1 MGTLDG
7 VRVVEMAGLGPVPFA
22 AMMLA
27 DMGADVVRI
36 DSPVRNPEDPHDR
49 TGPIWRGRSGISLDL
64 KDPLDLSRA
73 KELLE
78 SADVV
83 LEGYRPGVM
92 ERLGLSPSELIA
104 ANPRLI
110 VGRMTGWGQD
120 GPLAREAGHDINY
133 LAMSGILRQIGREG
147 ERPLPPLNLVGD
159 YGGGGMLLTVGV
171 LAALVE
177 RATSKRGQV
186 VDAAMIDGA
195 ALLMVSVMGWI
206 AKGTWQE
213 PPGTNAID
221 TGSPFY
227 EVYRTADNRDLAV
240 GAVEPRFYER
250 LLEVLG
256 LDPTLLAHQY
266 DRASWPATKKMFADT
281 VSQRT
286 LTEWT
291 EAFDTADAC
300 VSPVLTIREAYSH
313 PHFDARGT
321 WTSFGDAIQPA
332 AAPRFSRTP
341 SVTAEMSSGESLE
354 SVVER
359 WSTPRLA
366 VTEDLTTS
374 RPIR

>member
-36 DSPVRNPEDPHDR
+36 DSPVRNPEDPHDH
-49 TGPIWRGRSGISLDL
+49 TGPIWRGRSGITLDL
-64 KDPLDLSRA
+64 KNPLDLHQA
-73 KELLE
+73 KALIE

-92 ERLGLSPSELIA
+92 ERLGLSPSDLTA

-110 VGRMTGWGQD
+110 YGRMTGWGQD

-147 ERPLPPLNLVGD
+147 ERPVPPLNLVGD

-177 RATSKRGQV
+177 RSTSNRGQV

-221 TGSPFY
+221 TGAPFY
-227 EVYRTADNRDLAV
+227 EVYRTGDNRDLAV

-250 LLEVLG
+250 LLKVLE
-256 LDPTLLAHQY
+256 LDPALLARQY
-266 DRASWPATKKMFADT
+266 DRPSWPTTKKMFADT
-281 VSQRT
+281 ISQRT
-286 LTEWT
+286 LAEWT
-291 EAFDTADAC
+291 QAFDEVDAC
-300 VSPVLTIREAYSH
+300 VSPVLTIQEAHGH
-313 PHFDARGT
+313 PHFGARGT

-341 SVTAEMSSGESLE
+341 SVTAEMSSGESLDDIA
-354 SVVER
+354 ER
-359 WSTPRLA
+359 WSTPRFPVVEEFQSSGQL
-366 VTEDLTTS
+366 
-374 RPIR
+374 